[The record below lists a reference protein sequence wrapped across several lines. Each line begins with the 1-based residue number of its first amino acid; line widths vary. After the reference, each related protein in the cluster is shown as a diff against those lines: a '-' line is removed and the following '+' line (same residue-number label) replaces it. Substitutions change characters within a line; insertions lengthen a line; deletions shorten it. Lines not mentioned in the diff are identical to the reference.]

1 MKTKESEVIVLGID
15 TTSKECS
22 LCITSNNELL
32 TEYCFISDNN
42 LSSRIIEIIDF
53 VLRGVNLTLEDINV
67 YGVGIGPGIFTGIRV
82 GMVTIKGLVFERKAQ
97 IVPVNTLDAMAIKYK
112 NSEKS
117 VVSMVDAKRGQVY
130 ISVCEYSKNNDDLS
144 IIYEPSLISI
154 SDIENFLDKN
164 QEYIF
169 VGSGVS
175 NNIELLKNIFTGSNC
190 FVDSK
195 FLAYQI
201 AQITY
206 KEFKAGRGETDIERV
221 NPLYIK
227 RTDAEEN
234 YERDNKK
241 DKK

>member
-1 MKTKESEVIVLGID
+1 MKKKESEVIILGLD

-22 LCITSNNELL
+22 LCITSNNKLL
-32 TEYCFISDNN
+32 TEYRFISDNN
-42 LSSRIIEIIDF
+42 LSSRIIDIIDF
-53 VLRGVNLTLEDINV
+53 VLKGVNLTLEDIDV

-97 IVPVNTLDAMAIKYK
+97 VVPVNTLDSMAIKYK
-112 NSEKS
+112 NSENPI
-117 VVSMVDAKRGQVY
+117 VSMIDAKRGQVY
-130 ISVCEYSKNNDDLS
+130 ISVCEYRNNNDDFS
-144 IIYEPSLISI
+144 IIYKPSLISI
-154 SDIENFLDKN
+154 SDIGNILNRNRNYVF
-164 QEYIF
+164 I
-169 VGSGVS
+169 GSGVS
-175 NNIELLKNIFTGSNC
+175 NNIELLKGIFTKSNC

-206 KEFKAGRGETDIERV
+206 KEFKTGRGKTDIEMV
-221 NPLYIK
+221 NPLYIRK
-227 RTDAEEN
+227 TDAEEN